1 MRGGARKVSSVPLGN
16 LHPLDSTAAGVT
28 NMAESSEGANLA
40 NTIRGL
46 KKFDGRNPA
55 EFKTWMKKLCVVIS
69 VTRRDILPLLKET
82 ARPTHTSNI
91 AEYTR
96 ANEDLYTM
104 LFLLVELPASLCVQ
118 KHENDDEISGDGQ
131 AAFKELCNTYDK
143 VTDEV
148 IRATM
153 EELVNTPMEPGQNTD
168 DYFNQKRLLRIR
180 AEKMGEHISE
190 RYFKDICVTGFTD
203 NYKDVKMMMYR
214 DPSFDVDQMQTTMRH
229 MFLDEKS
236 RNGTKGRIAGR
247 GSVMTAVTSEQ
258 DIICYWCKNRGHS
271 KKDCPKFKSRT
282 KPAGAAKWCSVH
294 RTTTHRNEECYSQGA
309 TRPTKNASVSL
320 ACTNCR
326 HCTSADSKE
335 PTVDNTESSHSDKP
349 VINFAGSS
357 DDFDGGFM
365 YAAGMPGRF
374 TPSAKGATLL
384 VDSGASESFLDDE
397 LIPDLKTRMREFK
410 TLSTPR
416 EITTA
421 GKHTLHGIGTV
432 IISFT
437 IRDNHGTHL
446 PVNMRALVVLGL
458 GRNIFAPTAE
468 LRNGVRFVLEKKPY
482 LTIRGTVIPLKQG
495 PRDQGVCSLDITF
508 QRDSSLLEEDLFTPN
523 CGLPSAELEGQV
535 QRLRQEV
542 RRLSK
547 INAAQSPSPSS
558 TPASPGVAMDQ
569 RDAGTREP
577 EPASPSINQEPENED
592 EHGPPSPA
600 APVTGPSLRI
610 RSDGR
615 PFGVTRASTRRSP
628 SSKDTEY
635 PGALHTLFPTY
646 DHDPRALPSSQLL
659 HIATQT
665 TPSMLTTADSAHFDG
680 QPFDTPRAFVYATG
694 IPVHKGFSE
703 EGQLVRIPNSYK
715 DAQKSPQWGNW
726 NNAIQKEMDSLRKH
740 NVYKLV
746 KTSSVPKEENIIG
759 SRFVF
764 KQKIDGRFKARLVFQ
779 GYVQEAG
786 VDYGRSYAPVCRI
799 GSIRTVL
806 AIACEHGW
814 PVWQMD
820 VVVAFLQAHIDTG

>member
-1 MRGGARKVSSVPLGN
+1 
-16 LHPLDSTAAGVT
+16 
-28 NMAESSEGANLA
+28 
-40 NTIRGL
+40 
-46 KKFDGRNPA
+46 
-55 EFKTWMKKLCVVIS
+55 MKKLCVVIS

-82 ARPTHTSNI
+82 ARPTHTSNLE
-91 AEYTR
+91 EYNR
-96 ANEDLYTM
+96 ANEDLYAM

-153 EELVNTPMEPGQNTD
+153 EELVNTPMEPGQNPD

-180 AEKMGEHISE
+180 TEKMGEHISD

-214 DPSFDVDQMQTTMRH
+214 DPSFDFDQMQTTMRH
-229 MFLDEKS
+229 MFLDEQS
-236 RNGTKGRIAGR
+236 RNRTKGRIAGR

-320 ACTNCR
+320 ACTNCG

-335 PTVDNTESSHSDKP
+335 LTVDNTEPSHSDKP

-357 DDFDGGFM
+357 DDFDGGFV

-421 GKHTLHGIGTV
+421 GKHTLHGIGTG

-437 IRDNHGTHL
+437 ICDNHGTQL
-446 PVNMRALVVLGL
+446 PVNMRALVVPGL

-468 LRNGVRFVLEKKPY
+468 LRNGVKFVLEKNPY
-482 LTIRGTVIPLKQG
+482 LTVRDTVIPLKQD
-495 PRDQGVCSLDITF
+495 PRDQGTCSLDITF
-508 QRDSSLLEEDLFTPN
+508 PRDSHGVLGKSEGVSPD
-523 CGLPSAELEGQV
+523 SASGV
-535 QRLRQEV
+535 V
-542 RRLSK
+542 YTATTSASVWHRRLGHMNPRNMEVLRNK
-547 INAAQSPSPSS
+547 KGN
-558 TPASPGVAMDQ
+558 GV
-569 RDAGTREP
+569 EY
-577 EPASPSINQEPENED
+577 
-592 EHGPPSPA
+592 
-600 APVTGPSLRI
+600 TGPS
-610 RSDGR
+610 
-615 PFGVTRASTRRSP
+615 RA
-628 SSKDTEY
+628 
-635 PGALHTLFPTY
+635 A
-646 DHDPRALPSSQLL
+646 
-659 HIATQT
+659 I
-665 TPSMLTTADSAHFDG
+665 SA
-680 QPFDTPRAFVYATG
+680 P
-694 IPVHKGFSE
+694 
-703 EGQLVRIPNSYK
+703 
-715 DAQKSPQWGNW
+715 
-726 NNAIQKEMDSLRKH
+726 
-740 NVYKLV
+740 
-746 KTSSVPKEENIIG
+746 
-759 SRFVF
+759 
-764 KQKIDGRFKARLVFQ
+764 
-779 GYVQEAG
+779 
-786 VDYGRSYAPVCRI
+786 
-799 GSIRTVL
+799 
-806 AIACEHGW
+806 
-814 PVWQMD
+814 
-820 VVVAFLQAHIDTG
+820 